1 MKFGFGDQSGL
12 EMAMRQMGLGSV
24 IDAAKHLA
32 ESGAVQKILQ
42 FADGLEEMNERLARL
57 EQAAG
62 LTPWERK
69 AGAGQLIDGTAI
81 RRPDDEPGPRANAGG
96 NP

>member
-1 MKFGFGDQSGL
+1 MQFGSQSGL
-12 EMAMRQMGLGSV
+12 EMALRSMGLGSV
-24 IDAAKHLA
+24 LDAAKVLA

-42 FADGLEEMNERLARL
+42 FADGLEELNERLARL

-69 AGAGQLIDGTAI
+69 GGAGQLIDGTASI
-81 RRPDDEPGPRANAGG
+81 RGTDDEPGPRANAGG
-96 NP
+96 GS